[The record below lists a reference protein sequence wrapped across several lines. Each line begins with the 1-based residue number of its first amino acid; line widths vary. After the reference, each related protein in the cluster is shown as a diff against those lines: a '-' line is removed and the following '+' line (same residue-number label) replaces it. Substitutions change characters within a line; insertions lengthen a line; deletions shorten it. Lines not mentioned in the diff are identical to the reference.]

1 MLGFRI
7 NFCKGNHFFLRVGR
21 PNEKKQWI
29 ENIEKVPW
37 LARLDTPAVLY
48 CMLCLDSGKN
58 SKEWSRHEQWFN
70 VSLISHDDHMTYNP
84 IILSDL
90 SVIIYSLSL
99 SLSLSSIPDI
109 APKVSLYIR
118 EALVKINT
126 IHNTLITTLTS

>member
-1 MLGFRI
+1 
-7 NFCKGNHFFLRVGR
+7 
-21 PNEKKQWI
+21 
-29 ENIEKVPW
+29 
-37 LARLDTPAVLY
+37 
-48 CMLCLDSGKN
+48 
-58 SKEWSRHEQWFN
+58 
-70 VSLISHDDHMTYNP
+70 MTYNP

-90 SVIIYSLSL
+90 SVIIYSLSLSL